1 MTEWDVINLNYKSLK
16 DILVPLKKNYEI
28 NNLMFIF
35 TLFKN
40 NIKNYRKYYR
50 ELPEIN
56 QSTISLKVEFF
67 KISKDEI

>member
-1 MTEWDVINLNYKSLK
+1 
-16 DILVPLKKNYEI
+16 
-28 NNLMFIF
+28 MFIF

-67 KISKDEI
+67 KISNDEI